1 MWNLRAKTTP
11 SRDTLNVFSSIIL
24 DAFNI
29 SQSPIV
35 NKITHSLSER
45 RPYMILE
52 TPWAHKIRT
61 LYLKNLIYIT
71 QGNIITFTSF
81 TIPKQKETQYYLLSC
96 ITLSASKGFDLLIM
110 NRIHYMPPT
119 KSLIGSHKYHRLFI
133 ARVCWKSQ
141 GRLVSGYSSLEE
153 GIRRVSPL
161 RDGT

>member
-1 MWNLRAKTTP
+1 MSNLDMWNLRAKKTL

-45 RPYMILE
+45 RPYTILE
-52 TPWAHKIRT
+52 TPWDHKIMT

-81 TIPKQKETQYYLLSC
+81 TIPKQKETQYYLLS
-96 ITLSASKGFDLLIM
+96 
-110 NRIHYMPPT
+110 
-119 KSLIGSHKYHRLFI
+119 
-133 ARVCWKSQ
+133 
-141 GRLVSGYSSLEE
+141 LVSYYQPRKAL
-153 GIRRVSPL
+153 IY
-161 RDGT
+161 